1 MDRRVVVTGIGAL
14 SPLGLDIETTWT
26 AIKAGQSGIR
36 AITKWE
42 CTGFPQRVGGEILG
56 FCPDK
61 WMKPRDAALC
71 DPFLHFAVA
80 GAGMAIADSRLLDH
94 PGAGARTG
102 TCIATATGGVHVL
115 VSQQANML
123 RKGPNG
129 VSPMT
134 VPFTICDMASGYV
147 SMQHGLEGPNH
158 CLVSACASGASA
170 IGEAFHMIKRGS
182 VEAMVV
188 GAADATVPVHSAAF
202 AAARALSTANEVPA
216 KASRPFDA
224 KRDGFVISE
233 GSAVLVLE
241 ELSQARAREA
251 KIYGEIVG
259 YGSCSDAYH
268 MTAPEPSGRGAIR
281 AMREAINMARICCKD
296 VGYVNAHATSTPLG
310 DRIEVAALQSL
321 FGAELQNVPVSS
333 TKSMTGHMIGAAG
346 SIEAIF
352 CLLAMRDEMLPPTIN
367 QEYPDPECA
376 IDTIPNIARHSS
388 IEYAL
393 SNSFGFGGHNVSL
406 LLRRWI

>member
-1 MDRRVVVTGIGAL
+1 MARRVVVTGIGGVT
-14 SPLGLDIETTWT
+14 PLTLDIESTWS
-26 AIKAGQSGIR
+26 AIKAGDSGIR
-36 AITKWE
+36 RISKWDS
-42 CTGFPQRVGGEILG
+42 TGFAQQIGGEILG
-56 FCPDK
+56 FCADK
-61 WMKPRDAALC
+61 WMNPREAALC
-71 DPFLHFAVA
+71 DPFLQYAVA
-80 GAGMAIADSRLLDH
+80 GATMAIKDSCLLDD
-94 PGAGARTG
+94 PSRGARTG
-102 TCIATATGGVHVL
+102 TCIATAVGGMGVMVAQQSNL
-115 VSQQANML
+115 VN
-123 RKGPNG
+123 KGPRF

-147 SMQHGLEGPNH
+147 SQQFKLEGPNH

-170 IGEAFHMIKRGS
+170 VGEAYYMIVRGS

-188 GAADATVPVHSAAF
+188 GASDATVPVHSAAF
-202 AAARALSTANEVPA
+202 AAARALSTSNEEPA

-241 ELSQARAREA
+241 ELEQARSRGVR
-251 KIYGEIVG
+251 IYGEVVG

-268 MTAPEPSGRGAIR
+268 MTAPDPTGKGAVR
-281 AMREAINMARICCKD
+281 AMREAIFMASIDPKS

-310 DRIEVAALQSL
+310 DRIEVAALRTVFGDHIDSL
-321 FGAELQNVPVSS
+321 PVSG

-352 CLLAMRDEMLPPTIN
+352 CLLAFRDDVLPPTIN
-367 QEYPDPECA
+367 QDHPDPDCA
-376 IDTIPNIARHSS
+376 IDTIANVARHHSV
-388 IEYAL
+388 EYAL

-406 LLRRWI
+406 LFRRWI